1 MDLSALLTKMVI
13 FVVLMVIG
21 YIGARTKLLNGEF
34 TKAASKLTLNVF
46 MSATI
51 INSVI
56 ANPPELSGGELA
68 EVMLACCVSIG
79 LGYLLSALMVRLLPF
94 NRERKP
100 LMELLIS
107 VTNTMFIGVPVAEPL
122 FGSQAVFYIAM
133 SCIPFNV
140 LLYTYGVWR
149 MNQSGER
156 VKLHLKD
163 MGSVPLIATVA
174 ALLIFVLDIPVPAVA
189 KERCST
195 LSAATMPMSMLVIG
209 SSLGR
214 VSLLDA
220 FKEKSLYF
228 VSLVR
233 LVLVPL
239 LTLPVLRL
247 ITADPVLLGAMVII
261 AGCPSGIVVTV
272 LAIQYG
278 RDAEYTSK
286 GILLNTV
293 LSMVTLP
300 ALVYLLL

>member
-1 MDLSALLTKMVI
+1 MNMSALLTKMVI

-56 ANPPELSGGELA
+56 ANPPQLSGGELA
-68 EVMLACCVSIG
+68 EVMLACFVSIG
-79 LGYLLSALMVRLLPF
+79 LGYLLSALIVRLLPF

-107 VTNTMFIGVPVAEPL
+107 VTNTMFIGVPVAEPV

-163 MGSVPLIATVA
+163 MVCVPLIATVA

-189 KERCST
+189 KELCST

-286 GILLNTV
+286 VILLNTV

-300 ALVYLLL
+300 ALVYFLL

>member
-1 MDLSALLTKMVI
+1 MDMSALLTKMVI

-21 YIGARTKLLNGEF
+21 YIGARTKLLNSEF
-34 TKAASKLTLNVF
+34 TKAASKLTMNVF
-46 MSATI
+46 MTASI
-51 INSVI
+51 LNSVI
-56 ANPPELSGGELA
+56 ANPPQLSGGELA
-68 EVMLACCVSIG
+68 KVMLACFVSVG
-79 LGYLLSALMVRLLPF
+79 FGYLISALVVRLLPF
-94 NRERKP
+94 QRERKP

-107 VTNTMFIGVPVAEPL
+107 VTNTMFIGVPVAEPI

-140 LLYTYGVWR
+140 FLYTYGVWR

-156 VKLHLKD
+156 VKLNWKN
-163 MGSVPLIATVA
+163 MVSVPLIATMA
-174 ALLIFVLDIPVPAVA
+174 ALLIFVLNIPMPGVV
-189 KERCST
+189 KELCNT

-209 SSLGR
+209 SSLGG

-228 VSLVR
+228 ASLMR

-239 LTLPVLRL
+239 LTLPVLKL

-261 AGCPSGIVVTV
+261 AGCPSAVMVTV

-286 GILLNTV
+286 GILLETF
-293 LSMVTLP
+293 LSMATMP
-300 ALVYLLL
+300 ALVYFLL

>member
-1 MDLSALLTKMVI
+1 MDMSALLTKMVI

-34 TKAASKLTLNVF
+34 TKAASKLTMNVF
-46 MSATI
+46 MTASI
-51 INSVI
+51 LNSVI
-56 ANPPELSGGELA
+56 ANPPQLSGGELA
-68 EVMLACCVSIG
+68 KVMLACFVSVG
-79 LGYLLSALMVRLLPF
+79 FGYLISALVVRLLPF
-94 NRERKP
+94 QRERKP

-107 VTNTMFIGVPVAEPL
+107 VTNTMFIGVPVAEPI

-140 LLYTYGVWR
+140 FLYTYGIWR

-156 VKLHLKD
+156 VKLNWKN
-163 MGSVPLIATVA
+163 MVSVPLIATMA
-174 ALLIFVLDIPVPAVA
+174 ALLIFVLNIPMPGVV
-189 KERCST
+189 KELCNT

-209 SSLGR
+209 SSLGG

-228 VSLVR
+228 ASLMR

-239 LTLPVLRL
+239 LTLPVLKL
-247 ITADPVLLGAMVII
+247 ITTDPVLLGAMVII
-261 AGCPSGIVVTV
+261 AGCPSAVMVTV

-286 GILLNTV
+286 GILLETF
-293 LSMVTLP
+293 LSMATMP
-300 ALVYLLL
+300 ALVYFLL

>member
-1 MDLSALLTKMVI
+1 
-13 FVVLMVIG
+13 
-21 YIGARTKLLNGEF
+21 
-34 TKAASKLTLNVF
+34 
-46 MSATI
+46 
-51 INSVI
+51 
-56 ANPPELSGGELA
+56 
-68 EVMLACCVSIG
+68 
-79 LGYLLSALMVRLLPF
+79 
-94 NRERKP
+94 
-100 LMELLIS
+100 
-107 VTNTMFIGVPVAEPL
+107 
-122 FGSQAVFYIAM
+122 
-133 SCIPFNV
+133 
-140 LLYTYGVWR
+140 

-163 MGSVPLIATVA
+163 MVCVPLIATVA

-189 KERCST
+189 KELCST

-261 AGCPSGIVVTV
+261 AGCPAG
-272 LAIQYG
+272 LW
-278 RDAEYTSK
+278 
-286 GILLNTV
+286 
-293 LSMVTLP
+293 
-300 ALVYLLL
+300 

>member
-1 MDLSALLTKMVI
+1 MDMSALLTKMVI

-34 TKAASKLTLNVF
+34 TKAASKLTMNVF
-46 MSATI
+46 MTASI
-51 INSVI
+51 LNSVI
-56 ANPPELSGGELA
+56 ANPPQLSGGELA
-68 EVMLACCVSIG
+68 KVMLACFVSVG
-79 LGYLLSALMVRLLPF
+79 FGYLISALVVRLLPF
-94 NRERKP
+94 QRERKP

-107 VTNTMFIGVPVAEPL
+107 VTNTMFIGVPVAEPI

-156 VKLHLKD
+156 VKLNWKN
-163 MGSVPLIATVA
+163 MVSVPLIATMA
-174 ALLIFVLDIPVPAVA
+174 ALLIFVLNIPMPGVV
-189 KERCST
+189 KELCNT

-209 SSLGR
+209 SSLGG

-228 VSLVR
+228 ASLMR

-239 LTLPVLRL
+239 LTLPVLKL
-247 ITADPVLLGAMVII
+247 ITTDPVLLGAMVII
-261 AGCPSGIVVTV
+261 AGCPSAVMVTV

-286 GILLNTV
+286 GILLETF
-293 LSMVTLP
+293 LSMATMP
-300 ALVYLLL
+300 ALVYFLL

>member
-56 ANPPELSGGELA
+56 ANPPQLSGGELA
-68 EVMLACCVSIG
+68 EVMLACFVSIG
-79 LGYLLSALMVRLLPF
+79 LGYLLSALIVRLLPF

-107 VTNTMFIGVPVAEPL
+107 VTNTMFIGVPVAEPV

-163 MGSVPLIATVA
+163 MVCVPLIATVA

-189 KERCST
+189 KELCST

-300 ALVYLLL
+300 ALVYFLL

>member
-1 MDLSALLTKMVI
+1 MDMSALLTKMVI

-21 YIGARTKLLNGEF
+21 YIGARTKLLNSEF

-68 EVMLACCVSIG
+68 KVMLACFVSIG
-79 LGYLLSALMVRLLPF
+79 FGYLLSALIVRLLPF
-94 NRERKP
+94 QRERKP

-107 VTNTMFIGVPVAEPL
+107 VTNTMFIGVPVAEPI

-163 MGSVPLIATVA
+163 MVCVPLIATVA

-189 KERCST
+189 KELCST

-300 ALVYLLL
+300 ALVYFLL

>member
-1 MDLSALLTKMVI
+1 MDMSALLTKMVI

-56 ANPPELSGGELA
+56 ANPPQLSGGELA
-68 EVMLACCVSIG
+68 KVMLACFVSVG
-79 LGYLLSALMVRLLPF
+79 FGYLLSALIVRLLPF
-94 NRERKP
+94 QRERKP

-107 VTNTMFIGVPVAEPL
+107 VTNTMFIGVPVAEPI

-140 LLYTYGVWR
+140 FLYTYGVWR

-156 VKLHLKD
+156 VKLNWKD
-163 MGSVPLIATVA
+163 MVSVPLIATMA
-174 ALLIFVLDIPVPAVA
+174 ALLIFVLNIPMPGVV
-189 KERCST
+189 KELCST
-195 LSAATMPMSMLVIG
+195 LSAATIPMSMLVIG
-209 SSLGR
+209 SSLGG

-220 FKEKSLYF
+220 FKEKNLYF
-228 VSLVR
+228 VSLMR

-239 LTLPVLRL
+239 LTLPVLKL
-247 ITADPVLLGAMVII
+247 ITTDPVLLGAMVII
-261 AGCPSGIVVTV
+261 AGCPSAVMVTV

-286 GILLNTV
+286 GILLDTV

-300 ALVYLLL
+300 ALVYFLL

>member
-1 MDLSALLTKMVI
+1 MDMSALLTKMVI

-21 YIGARTKLLNGEF
+21 YIGARTNLLNSEF

-56 ANPPELSGGELA
+56 ANPPQLSGAELA
-68 EVMLACCVSIG
+68 GVMLACFVSVG
-79 LGYLLSALMVRLLPF
+79 FGYLLSALIVRLLPF
-94 NRERKP
+94 QRERKP

-107 VTNTMFIGVPVAEPL
+107 VTNTMFIGVPVAEPI

-140 LLYTYGVWR
+140 FLYTYGVWR

-156 VKLHLKD
+156 VKLNWKD
-163 MGSVPLIATVA
+163 MVSVPLIATMA
-174 ALLIFVLDIPVPAVA
+174 ALLIFVLNIPMPGVV
-189 KERCST
+189 KELCST

-209 SSLGR
+209 SSLGG

-220 FKEKSLYF
+220 FKEKNLYF

-239 LTLPVLRL
+239 LTLPVLKL
-247 ITADPVLLGAMVII
+247 ITTDPVLLGAMVII
-261 AGCPSGIVVTV
+261 AGCPSAVMVTV

-286 GILLNTV
+286 GILLDTV

-300 ALVYLLL
+300 ALVYFLL

>member
-21 YIGARTKLLNGEF
+21 YIGARTTLLNGEF

-56 ANPPELSGGELA
+56 ANPPQLSGGELA
-68 EVMLACCVSIG
+68 AVMLACCVSIG

-107 VTNTMFIGVPVAEPL
+107 VTNTMFIGVPVAEPV

-163 MGSVPLIATVA
+163 MVCVPLIATVA

-189 KERCST
+189 KELCST

>member
-1 MDLSALLTKMVI
+1 MDMSALLTKMVI

-34 TKAASKLTLNVF
+34 TKAASKLTMNVF
-46 MSATI
+46 MTATI
-51 INSVI
+51 LNSVI
-56 ANPPELSGGELA
+56 ANPPQLSGGELA
-68 EVMLACCVSIG
+68 KVMLACFVSVG
-79 LGYLLSALMVRLLPF
+79 FGYLISALVVRLLPF
-94 NRERKP
+94 QRERKP

-107 VTNTMFIGVPVAEPL
+107 VTNTMFIGVPVAEPI

-140 LLYTYGVWR
+140 FLYTYGVWR

-156 VKLHLKD
+156 VKLNWKN
-163 MGSVPLIATVA
+163 MVSVPLIATMA
-174 ALLIFVLDIPVPAVA
+174 ALLIFVLNIPMPGVV
-189 KERCST
+189 KELCNT

-209 SSLGR
+209 SSLGG

-228 VSLVR
+228 ASLMR

-239 LTLPVLRL
+239 LTLPVLKL
-247 ITADPVLLGAMVII
+247 ITTDPVLLGAMVII
-261 AGCPSGIVVTV
+261 AGCPSAVMVTV

-286 GILLNTV
+286 GILLETF
-293 LSMVTLP
+293 LSMATMP
-300 ALVYLLL
+300 ALVYFLL

>member
-1 MDLSALLTKMVI
+1 MDMSALPTKMVI
-13 FVVLMVIG
+13 FVVLMIIG
-21 YIGARTKLLNGEF
+21 YIGARTKLLNSEF
-34 TKAASKLTLNVF
+34 TKAASKLTMNVF

-56 ANPPELSGGELA
+56 ANPPQLSGGELA
-68 EVMLACCVSIG
+68 KVMLACFVSVG
-79 LGYLLSALMVRLLPF
+79 FGYLLSALIVRLLPF
-94 NRERKP
+94 RRERKP

-107 VTNTMFIGVPVAEPL
+107 VTNTMFIGVPVAEPI

-140 LLYTYGVWR
+140 FLYTYGVWR

-156 VKLHLKD
+156 VKLNWKD
-163 MGSVPLIATVA
+163 MVSVPLIATLV
-174 ALLIFVLDIPVPAVA
+174 ALLIFVLNIPVTGVL
-189 KERCST
+189 KELCST

-209 SSLGR
+209 SSLGG

-220 FKEKSLYF
+220 FREKDLYF
-228 VSLVR
+228 VSLMR

-239 LTLPVLRL
+239 LTLPVLKL
-247 ITADPVLLGAMVII
+247 ITADPVLLGAMVIV
-261 AGCPSGIVVTV
+261 AGCPSAVMVTV

-286 GILLNTV
+286 GILLDTV

>member
-21 YIGARTKLLNGEF
+21 YIGVRTKLLNSEF
-34 TKAASKLTLNVF
+34 TKAASKLTMNVF
-46 MSATI
+46 MTASI
-51 INSVI
+51 LNSVI
-56 ANPPELSGGELA
+56 ANPPQLSGGELA
-68 EVMLACCVSIG
+68 KVMLACFVSVG
-79 LGYLLSALMVRLLPF
+79 FGYLISALVVRLLPF
-94 NRERKP
+94 QRERKP

-107 VTNTMFIGVPVAEPL
+107 VTNTMFIGVPVAEPI

-140 LLYTYGVWR
+140 FLYTYGVWR

-156 VKLHLKD
+156 VKLNWKN
-163 MGSVPLIATVA
+163 MVSVPLIATMA
-174 ALLIFVLDIPVPAVA
+174 ALLIFVLNIPMPGVV
-189 KERCST
+189 KELCNT

-209 SSLGR
+209 SSLGG

-228 VSLVR
+228 ASLMR

-239 LTLPVLRL
+239 LTLPVLKL
-247 ITADPVLLGAMVII
+247 ITTDPVLLGAMVII
-261 AGCPSGIVVTV
+261 AGCPSAVMVTV

-278 RDAEYTSK
+278 RDAEFTSK
-286 GILLNTV
+286 GILLDTV
-293 LSMVTLP
+293 FSIFTLP
-300 ALVYLLL
+300 ALVYFLL

>member
-1 MDLSALLTKMVI
+1 MDMSALLTKMVI

-21 YIGARTKLLNGEF
+21 YIGVRTKLLNSEF
-34 TKAASKLTLNVF
+34 TKAASKLTMNVF
-46 MSATI
+46 MTASI
-51 INSVI
+51 LNSVI
-56 ANPPELSGGELA
+56 ANPPQLSGGELA
-68 EVMLACCVSIG
+68 KVMLACFVSVG
-79 LGYLLSALMVRLLPF
+79 FGYLISALVVRLLPF
-94 NRERKP
+94 QRERKP

-107 VTNTMFIGVPVAEPL
+107 VTNTMFIGVPVAEPI

-140 LLYTYGVWR
+140 FLYTYGVWR

-156 VKLHLKD
+156 VKLNWKN
-163 MGSVPLIATVA
+163 MVSVPLIATMA
-174 ALLIFVLDIPVPAVA
+174 ALLIFVLNIPMPGVV
-189 KERCST
+189 KELCNT

-209 SSLGR
+209 SSLGG

-228 VSLVR
+228 VSLMR

-239 LTLPVLRL
+239 LTLPVLKL

-261 AGCPSGIVVTV
+261 AGCPSAVMVTV

-286 GILLNTV
+286 GILLDTF
-293 LSMVTLP
+293 LSMATMP
-300 ALVYLLL
+300 ALVYFLL

>member
-21 YIGARTKLLNGEF
+21 YIGARTKLLNSEF

-56 ANPPELSGGELA
+56 ANPPQLSGAELA
-68 EVMLACCVSIG
+68 GVMLACFVSVG
-79 LGYLLSALMVRLLPF
+79 FGYLLSALVVRLLPF
-94 NRERKP
+94 QRERKP

-107 VTNTMFIGVPVAEPL
+107 VTNTMFIGVPVAEPI

-140 LLYTYGVWR
+140 FLYTYGVWR

-156 VKLHLKD
+156 VKLNWKD
-163 MGSVPLIATVA
+163 MVSVPLIATMA
-174 ALLIFVLDIPVPAVA
+174 ALLIFVLNIPMPGVV
-189 KERCST
+189 KELCSP
-195 LSAATMPMSMLVIG
+195 LSAATMPMSMIVIG
-209 SSLGR
+209 SSLGG

-220 FKEKSLYF
+220 FREKNLYF
-228 VSLVR
+228 VSLMR

-239 LTLPVLRL
+239 LTLPVLKL
-247 ITADPVLLGAMVII
+247 ITTDPVLLGAMVII
-261 AGCPSGIVVTV
+261 AGCPSAVMVTV

-286 GILLNTV
+286 GILLDTV

-300 ALVYLLL
+300 ALVYFLL

>member
-68 EVMLACCVSIG
+68 EVMLACFVSIG
-79 LGYLLSALMVRLLPF
+79 LGYLLSVLMVRLLPF

-107 VTNTMFIGVPVAEPL
+107 VTNTMFIGVPVAEPV

-189 KERCST
+189 KELCST

-300 ALVYLLL
+300 ALVYFLL

>member
-51 INSVI
+51 LNSVI

-68 EVMLACCVSIG
+68 EVMLACFVSIG
-79 LGYLLSALMVRLLPF
+79 LGYLLSALIVRLLPF

-107 VTNTMFIGVPVAEPL
+107 VTNTMFIGVPVAEPV

-163 MGSVPLIATVA
+163 MVSVPLIATLA
-174 ALLIFVLDIPVPAVA
+174 ALLIFVVKIPMPTVV
-189 KERCST
+189 KELCST

>member
-1 MDLSALLTKMVI
+1 MDMSALLTKMVI

-34 TKAASKLTLNVF
+34 TKAASKLTMNVF
-46 MSATI
+46 MTATI
-51 INSVI
+51 LNSVI
-56 ANPPELSGGELA
+56 ANPPQLSGGELA
-68 EVMLACCVSIG
+68 KVMLACFVSVG
-79 LGYLLSALMVRLLPF
+79 FGYLISALVVRLLPF
-94 NRERKP
+94 QRERKP

-107 VTNTMFIGVPVAEPL
+107 VTNTMFIGVPVAEPI

-140 LLYTYGVWR
+140 FLYTYGVWR

-156 VKLHLKD
+156 VKLNWKN
-163 MGSVPLIATVA
+163 MVSVPLIATMA
-174 ALLIFVLDIPVPAVA
+174 ALLIFVLNIPMPGVV
-189 KERCST
+189 KELCNT

-209 SSLGR
+209 SSLGG

-228 VSLVR
+228 VSLMR

-239 LTLPVLRL
+239 LTLPVLKL

-261 AGCPSGIVVTV
+261 AGCPSAVMVTV

-286 GILLNTV
+286 GILLETF
-293 LSMVTLP
+293 LSMATMP
-300 ALVYLLL
+300 ALVYFLL

>member
-51 INSVI
+51 LNSVI

-107 VTNTMFIGVPVAEPL
+107 VTNTMFIGVPVAEPV

-163 MGSVPLIATVA
+163 MVCVPLIATVA

-189 KERCST
+189 KELCST

>member
-1 MDLSALLTKMVI
+1 MDMSALLTKMVI

-21 YIGARTKLLNGEF
+21 YIGARTKLLNSEF

-68 EVMLACCVSIG
+68 KVMLACFVSIG
-79 LGYLLSALMVRLLPF
+79 FGYLLSALIVRLLPF
-94 NRERKP
+94 QRERKP

-107 VTNTMFIGVPVAEPL
+107 VTNTMFIGVPVAEPV

-140 LLYTYGVWR
+140 FLYTYGVWR

-156 VKLHLKD
+156 VKLNWKD
-163 MGSVPLIATVA
+163 MVSVPLIATMA
-174 ALLIFVLDIPVPAVA
+174 ALLIFVLNIPMPGVI
-189 KERCST
+189 KELCST
-195 LSAATMPMSMLVIG
+195 LSAATMPMSMIVIG

-220 FKEKSLYF
+220 FKEKNLYF

-286 GILLNTV
+286 GILLDTV

-300 ALVYLLL
+300 ALVYFLL

>member
-1 MDLSALLTKMVI
+1 MDMSALLTKMVI

-21 YIGARTKLLNGEF
+21 YIGARTKLLNSEF

-56 ANPPELSGGELA
+56 ANPPQLSGAELA
-68 EVMLACCVSIG
+68 GVMLACFVSVG
-79 LGYLLSALMVRLLPF
+79 FGYLLSALVVRLLPF
-94 NRERKP
+94 QRERKP

-107 VTNTMFIGVPVAEPL
+107 VTNTMFIGVPVAEPI

-140 LLYTYGVWR
+140 FLYTYGVWR

-156 VKLHLKD
+156 VKLNWKD
-163 MGSVPLIATVA
+163 MVSVPLIATMA
-174 ALLIFVLDIPVPAVA
+174 ALLIFVLNIPMPGVI
-189 KERCST
+189 KELCST

-209 SSLGR
+209 SSLGG

-220 FKEKSLYF
+220 FREKNLYF
-228 VSLVR
+228 VSLMR

-239 LTLPVLRL
+239 LTLPVLKL
-247 ITADPVLLGAMVII
+247 ITTDPVLLGAMVII
-261 AGCPSGIVVTV
+261 AGCPSAVMVTV

-286 GILLNTV
+286 GILLDTV

-300 ALVYLLL
+300 ALVYFLL

>member
-56 ANPPELSGGELA
+56 ANPPQLSGGELA

-107 VTNTMFIGVPVAEPL
+107 VTNTMFIGVPVAEPV

-163 MGSVPLIATVA
+163 MVCVPLIATVA

-189 KERCST
+189 KELCST

>member
-1 MDLSALLTKMVI
+1 MDMSALLTKMVI

-34 TKAASKLTLNVF
+34 TKAASKLTMNVF
-46 MSATI
+46 MTASI
-51 INSVI
+51 LNSVI
-56 ANPPELSGGELA
+56 ANPPQLSGGELA
-68 EVMLACCVSIG
+68 KVMLACFVSVG
-79 LGYLLSALMVRLLPF
+79 FGYLISALVVRLLPF
-94 NRERKP
+94 QRERKP

-107 VTNTMFIGVPVAEPL
+107 VTNTMFIGVPVAEPI

-140 LLYTYGVWR
+140 FLYTYGVWR

-156 VKLHLKD
+156 VKLNWKN
-163 MGSVPLIATVA
+163 MVSVPLIATMA
-174 ALLIFVLDIPVPAVA
+174 ALLIFVLNIPMPGVV
-189 KERCST
+189 KELCNT

-209 SSLGR
+209 SSLGG

-228 VSLVR
+228 ASLMR

-239 LTLPVLRL
+239 LTLPVLKL
-247 ITADPVLLGAMVII
+247 ITTDPVLLGAMVII
-261 AGCPSGIVVTV
+261 AGCPSAVMVTV

-286 GILLNTV
+286 GILLETF
-293 LSMVTLP
+293 LSMATMP
-300 ALVYLLL
+300 ALVYFLL

>member
-1 MDLSALLTKMVI
+1 MDMSALLTKMVI

-34 TKAASKLTLNVF
+34 TKAASKLTMNVF
-46 MSATI
+46 MTATI
-51 INSVI
+51 LNSVI
-56 ANPPELSGGELA
+56 ANPPQLSGGELA
-68 EVMLACCVSIG
+68 RVMLACFVSVG
-79 LGYLLSALMVRLLPF
+79 FGYLLSALIVRLLPF
-94 NRERKP
+94 QRERKP

-107 VTNTMFIGVPVAEPL
+107 VTNTMFIGVPVAEPI

-140 LLYTYGVWR
+140 FLYTYGIWR

-156 VKLHLKD
+156 VKLNGKD
-163 MGSVPLIATVA
+163 MVSVPLIATIA
-174 ALLIFVLDIPVPAVA
+174 ALLIFVLNIPMPGVV
-189 KERCST
+189 KELCNT

-209 SSLGR
+209 SSLGG

-220 FKEKSLYF
+220 FKEKNLYF
-228 VSLVR
+228 ASLMR

-239 LTLPVLRL
+239 LTLPVLKL
-247 ITADPVLLGAMVII
+247 ITTDPVLLGAMVII
-261 AGCPSGIVVTV
+261 AGCPSAVMVTV

-300 ALVYLLL
+300 ALVYFLL

>member
-1 MDLSALLTKMVI
+1 MDMSALLTKMVI

-34 TKAASKLTLNVF
+34 TKAASKLTMNVF
-46 MSATI
+46 MTASI
-51 INSVI
+51 LNSVI
-56 ANPPELSGGELA
+56 ANPPQLSGGELA
-68 EVMLACCVSIG
+68 KVMLACFVSVG
-79 LGYLLSALMVRLLPF
+79 FGYLISALVVRLLPF
-94 NRERKP
+94 QRERKP

-107 VTNTMFIGVPVAEPL
+107 VTNTMFIGVPVAEPI

-140 LLYTYGVWR
+140 FLYTYGVWR

-156 VKLHLKD
+156 VKLNWKN
-163 MGSVPLIATVA
+163 MVSVPLIATMA
-174 ALLIFVLDIPVPAVA
+174 ALLIFVLNIPMPGVV
-189 KERCST
+189 KELCNT

-209 SSLGR
+209 SSLGG

-228 VSLVR
+228 VSLMR

-239 LTLPVLRL
+239 LTLPVLKL

-261 AGCPSGIVVTV
+261 AGCPSAVMVTV

-286 GILLNTV
+286 GILLDTF
-293 LSMVTLP
+293 LSMATMP
-300 ALVYLLL
+300 ALVYFLL

>member
-1 MDLSALLTKMVI
+1 MDISALLTKMVI

-56 ANPPELSGGELA
+56 ANPPQLSGGELA

-107 VTNTMFIGVPVAEPL
+107 VTNTMFIGVPVAEPV

-140 LLYTYGVWR
+140 FLYTYGVWR

-163 MGSVPLIATVA
+163 MVSVPLIATVA

-189 KERCST
+189 KELCST
-195 LSAATMPMSMLVIG
+195 LSAATMPLSMIVIG
-209 SSLGR
+209 SSLGK
-214 VSLLDA
+214 VSLFDT

-233 LVLVPL
+233 LVVVPL
-239 LTLPVLRL
+239 LTLPVLKL
-247 ITADPVLLGAMVII
+247 VSADPVLLGAMVII
-261 AGCPSGIVVTV
+261 AGCPSAVMVTV

-278 RDAEYTSK
+278 RDAEFTSK
-286 GILLNTV
+286 GILLDTV
-293 LSMVTLP
+293 FSIFTLP
-300 ALVYLLL
+300 ALVYFLL

>member
-21 YIGARTKLLNGEF
+21 YIGARTTLLNGEF

-56 ANPPELSGGELA
+56 ANPPQLSGGELA
-68 EVMLACCVSIG
+68 AVMLACCVSIG

-107 VTNTMFIGVPVAEPL
+107 VTNTMFIGVPVAEPV

-163 MGSVPLIATVA
+163 MVCVPLIATVA

-189 KERCST
+189 KELCST

-228 VSLVR
+228 VSLMR

>member
-1 MDLSALLTKMVI
+1 MDMSALLTKMVI

-34 TKAASKLTLNVF
+34 TKAASKLTMNVF
-46 MSATI
+46 MTATI
-51 INSVI
+51 LNSVI
-56 ANPPELSGGELA
+56 ANPPQLSGGELA
-68 EVMLACCVSIG
+68 RVMLACFVSVG
-79 LGYLLSALMVRLLPF
+79 FGYLLSALIVRLLPF
-94 NRERKP
+94 QRERKP

-107 VTNTMFIGVPVAEPL
+107 VTNTMFIGVPVAEPI

-140 LLYTYGVWR
+140 FLYTYGVWR

-156 VKLHLKD
+156 VKLNWKD
-163 MGSVPLIATVA
+163 MVSVPLIATMA
-174 ALLIFVLDIPVPAVA
+174 ALLIFVLNIPMPGVV
-189 KERCST
+189 KELCST

-209 SSLGR
+209 SSLGG

-220 FKEKSLYF
+220 FKEKNLYF
-228 VSLVR
+228 ASLMR

-239 LTLPVLRL
+239 LTLPVLKL
-247 ITADPVLLGAMVII
+247 ITTDPVLLGAMVII
-261 AGCPSGIVVTV
+261 AGCPSAVMVTV

-286 GILLNTV
+286 GILLETF
-293 LSMVTLP
+293 LSMATLP
-300 ALVYLLL
+300 ALVYFLL

>member
-1 MDLSALLTKMVI
+1 MDMSALLTKMVI

-34 TKAASKLTLNVF
+34 TNAASKLTMNVF
-46 MSATI
+46 MTASI
-51 INSVI
+51 LNSVI
-56 ANPPELSGGELA
+56 ANPPQLSGGELA
-68 EVMLACCVSIG
+68 RVMLACFVSVG
-79 LGYLLSALMVRLLPF
+79 FGYLLSALIVRFVPF
-94 NRERKP
+94 QRERKP

-107 VTNTMFIGVPVAEPL
+107 VTNTMFIGVPVAEPI

-140 LLYTYGVWR
+140 FLYTYGIWR

-156 VKLHLKD
+156 VKLNWKD
-163 MGSVPLIATVA
+163 MVSVPLIATMA
-174 ALLIFVLDIPVPAVA
+174 ALLIFVLNIPMPGVV
-189 KERCST
+189 KELCST

-209 SSLGR
+209 SSLGG

-220 FKEKSLYF
+220 FREKNLYF
-228 VSLVR
+228 VSLMR

-239 LTLPVLRL
+239 LTLPVLKL
-247 ITADPVLLGAMVII
+247 ITTDPVLLGAMVII
-261 AGCPSGIVVTV
+261 AGCPSAVMVTV

-286 GILLNTV
+286 GILLDTV

-300 ALVYLLL
+300 ALVYFLL

>member
-1 MDLSALLTKMVI
+1 MDMSALLTKMVI

-21 YIGARTKLLNGEF
+21 YIGARTKLLNSEF

-56 ANPPELSGGELA
+56 ANPPQLSGAELA
-68 EVMLACCVSIG
+68 RVMLACFVSIG
-79 LGYLLSALMVRLLPF
+79 FGYLLSALIVRLLPF
-94 NRERKP
+94 QRERKP

-107 VTNTMFIGVPVAEPL
+107 VTNTMFIGVPVAEPI

-140 LLYTYGVWR
+140 FLYTYGVWR

-156 VKLHLKD
+156 VKLNWKN
-163 MGSVPLIATVA
+163 MVSVPLIATMA
-174 ALLIFVLDIPVPAVA
+174 ALLIFVLNIPMPGVV
-189 KERCST
+189 KELCNT

-209 SSLGR
+209 SSLGG

-228 VSLVR
+228 VSLMR

-239 LTLPVLRL
+239 LTLPVLKL

-261 AGCPSGIVVTV
+261 AGCPSAVMVTV

-286 GILLNTV
+286 GILLDTF
-293 LSMVTLP
+293 LSMATMP
-300 ALVYLLL
+300 ALVYFLL

>member
-1 MDLSALLTKMVI
+1 MNMSALLTKMVI

-51 INSVI
+51 LNSVI

-107 VTNTMFIGVPVAEPL
+107 VTNTMFIGVPVAEPV

-163 MGSVPLIATVA
+163 MVSVPLIATLA
-174 ALLIFVLDIPVPAVA
+174 ALLIFVVKIPMPAVA
-189 KERCST
+189 KELCST

-300 ALVYLLL
+300 ALVYFLL